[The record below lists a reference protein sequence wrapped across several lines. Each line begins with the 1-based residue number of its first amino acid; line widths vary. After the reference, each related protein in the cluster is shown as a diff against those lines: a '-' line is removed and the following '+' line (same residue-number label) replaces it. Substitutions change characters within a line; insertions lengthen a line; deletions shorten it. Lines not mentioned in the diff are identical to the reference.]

1 MAERFGGKF
10 SPDGSVSTEHGAP
23 TPTADGPRPNR
34 PLGRHFLIYALTPLP
49 FVIRAFGSPAHG
61 LILGLSAAA
70 LLALAVW
77 LTMQGQR
84 AEDAYNA
91 RRVSRRPAF
100 PRKIAAS
107 VLTGI
112 ALYLGGRL
120 AGAETIHCLGFLAF
134 GAGLHLAAF
143 GPDPLKNKGM
153 EGIDEFQT
161 DRVARA
167 VDEGEAYLAAMKD
180 ATLRAGDRAVDARVD
195 KFATAARA
203 MFRTIEADPG
213 DLTAARK
220 YLSVYLMGARDASV
234 KFADLYARTRDPAT
248 RADFVALLDDL
259 EVHFAARTDALLS
272 NNRTDLDVE
281 IEVLRERLLRE
292 G

>member
-10 SPDGSVSTEHGAP
+10 SPDGSVSTEHGPA
-23 TPTADGPRPNR
+23 TPTADGPHLNHPV
-34 PLGRHFLIYALTPLP
+34 GRHFLIYALTPLP

-120 AGAETIHCLGFLAF
+120 AAADTIHCLGFLVF

-195 KFATAARA
+195 KFAAAARA

-248 RADFVALLDDL
+248 RAEYVALLDDL
-259 EVHFAARTDALLS
+259 EAHFAARTDALLS